1 MKGEYQ
7 GKTIDNK
14 KHIEIFNRIAP
25 VYRIF
30 YRTQVRSYSRLLQ
43 TNRDLLAI
51 RDGGRILDIG
61 CGTGA
66 LTYSLK
72 MMNFDIVGIDASP
85 AMIEQARRAN
95 RHAGITFMVSDL
107 SEGLDFESKS
117 FDLVIGS
124 YIAHGLSEHDRIR
137 LFEESK
143 RLAKEQVIFHDFNQK
158 RSIFIDFVEW
168 LEGGDYF
175 NFIYSGSQEMEKIF
189 SSVRAIEMGRFISWY
204 LCAP

>member
-95 RHAGITFMVSDL
+95 RHAGITFMESDI

>member
-7 GKTIDNK
+7 RKTTDNK
-14 KHIEIFNRIAP
+14 KHIELFNRIAP

-30 YRTQVRSYSRLLQ
+30 YPLQVLSYSKLLQ
-43 TNRDLLAI
+43 VNRDLLAVH
-51 RDGGRILDIG
+51 DGGRILDVG

-72 MMNFDIVGIDASP
+72 MMNFDVIGIDASP

-95 RHAGITFMVSDL
+95 RHAGIAFMVSDI
-107 SEGLDFESKS
+107 SGGFDFESKS

-124 YIAHGLSEHDRIR
+124 YIAHGLSEHDRIK
-137 LFEESK
+137 LFKESK
-143 RLAKEQVIFHDFNQK
+143 RLAKEQIIFHDFNQK

-175 NFIYSGSQEMEKIF
+175 NFISTGSQEMEKIF
-189 SSVRAIEMGRFISWY
+189 SSVRVIEMGQFVSWY
-204 LCAP
+204 LCTP

>member
-95 RHAGITFMVSDL
+95 RHAGITFTESDI

>member
-1 MKGEYQ
+1 MKGDHLR
-7 GKTIDNK
+7 KTTDNK
-14 KHIEIFNRIAP
+14 QHIDLFNRIAP

-30 YRTQVRSYSRLLQ
+30 YHSQVRSYGKLLQ
-43 TNRDLLAI
+43 RNRDLLSV

-66 LTYSLK
+66 LTYCLK
-72 MMNFDIVGIDASP
+72 MMNFDVIGIDASS
-85 AMIEQARRAN
+85 AMIQEARRAN
-95 RHAGITFMVSDL
+95 RHAGITFMVSDI
-107 SEGLDFESKS
+107 SGGLDFESKS

-124 YIAHGLSEHDRIR
+124 YIAHGLNGHDRVR

-143 RLAKEQVIFHDFNQK
+143 RLAREQILFHDFNQR

-175 NFIYSGSQEMEKIF
+175 NFIYTGSQEMEKIF
-189 SSVRAIEMGRFISWY
+189 SSVRIIEIGRFVSWY